1 MEKPGQRRS
10 SYEIELI
17 DRWEIDLPS
26 NSFLLL
32 GRHFSDYWITCRLRW
47 ADIKTY
53 NVVHTIP

>member
-1 MEKPGQRRS
+1 MPGFW
-10 SYEIELI
+10 I
-17 DRWEIDLPS
+17 WEIDLPS

-53 NVVHTIP
+53 NVVHAIP